1 MIHVTNLTK
10 VYRTKVQKPGLLPAV
25 KALFH
30 NEQSFRLA
38 IDSLTFQI
46 ESGELVGILGPN
58 GAGKTTLLKILSGLL
73 YPTEGQVS
81 VLGYTP
87 WHRQKNYKRNI
98 TMVMGQ
104 KGQLMWD
111 LSAMDSFI
119 WLKEIYEIEDR
130 QFKRTVKE
138 LASVLEVEDLL
149 NTQIRRLSFGQRMKM
164 EIMGSLLHEP
174 RLLYLD
180 EPTIGLDVV
189 AQQSIHSFIK
199 EYNQERRTTILLTS
213 HNLVDIEK
221 LCKRVIVITQGKI
234 HYDGTLQKLIKKYCD
249 YKVMTVQ
256 LANGRLNIE
265 ELDSQRGIELIER
278 EGLHYRLHV
287 PRERSHAIASSIWS
301 QYDVLDLDLQ
311 EPPINSVIEKIFV
324 EYSK

>member
-1 MIHVTNLTK
+1 
-10 VYRTKVQKPGLLPAV
+10 
-25 KALFH
+25 
-30 NEQSFRLA
+30 
-38 IDSLTFQI
+38 
-46 ESGELVGILGPN
+46 
-58 GAGKTTLLKILSGLL
+58 
-73 YPTEGQVS
+73 
-81 VLGYTP
+81 
-87 WHRQKNYKRNI
+87 
-98 TMVMGQ
+98 MVMGQ